1 MVYSGLYKAK
11 NTNKYKGDHANIVY
25 RSLWEKAVFQ
35 WCDKNEKVKSWS
47 SEEIVVPYYYEVDKK
62 YHRYYVDMK
71 IVFEDKTLLVEIK
84 PEKETKPPEGPKKT
98 KRYVV
103 EGLTYVKN
111 MNKWEAANE
120 YARDRGWEFQVWTE
134 KTLQEMKLLTKPVPG
149 KLKSYKPLAPYRK
162 KRRKRYK

>member
-11 NTNKYKGDHANIVY
+11 NAAKYKGDHSNIVY

-35 WCDKNEKVKSWS
+35 WCDKNDKVKSWS
-47 SEEIVVPYYYEVDKK
+47 SEEIVIPYYYEVDKK

-84 PEKETKPPEGPKKT
+84 PERETKPPAGPKRT
-98 KRYVV
+98 KRYIT

-120 YARDRGWEFQVWTE
+120 FAKDRGWEFQVWTE

-149 KLKSYKPLAPYRK
+149 KLKAYKPLAPFRK
-162 KRRKRYK
+162 KRKKRYK

>member
-11 NTNKYKGDHANIVY
+11 NTTKYKGDHTNIVY

-35 WCDKNEKVKSWS
+35 WCDKNPKVKQWS
-47 SEEIVVPYYYEVDKK
+47 SEETVIPYYYEVDKK
-62 YHRYYVDMK
+62 YHRYFVDMK
-71 IVFEDKTLLVEIK
+71 IVFDDKILLVEIK
-84 PEKETKPPEGPKKT
+84 PEKETKPPEGPKRT
-98 KRYVV
+98 KRYVA

-120 YARDRGWEFQVWTE
+120 YAKDRGWEFQVWTE

-149 KLKSYKPLAPYRK
+149 KLKTYKPLAPYRK
-162 KRRKRYK
+162 KRKKRYK

>member
-11 NTNKYKGDHANIVY
+11 NINKYNGDHTNIVY

-35 WCDKNEKVKSWS
+35 WCDKNAKVKSWS
-47 SEEIVVPYYYEVDKK
+47 SEEIVVPYYYDVDKK
-62 YHRYYVDMK
+62 YHKYFVDMK

-84 PEKETKPPEGPKKT
+84 PEKETVPPVGPKRT
-98 KRYVV
+98 KRYVT

-134 KTLQEMKLLTKPVPG
+134 KTLQQMKLLTKPVPG
-149 KLKSYKPLAPYRK
+149 KLKAYKPLPTYRK

>member
-11 NTNKYKGDHANIVY
+11 NVSKYKGDHANIIY

-35 WCDKNEKVKSWS
+35 WCDKNPKVKGWS
-47 SEEIVVPYYYEVDKK
+47 SEEIVVPYYYDVDKK
-62 YHRYYVDMK
+62 YHKYYVDVK

-84 PEKETKPPEGPKKT
+84 PEKETVPPVGAKRT
-98 KRYVV
+98 KRYIT

-111 MNKWEAANE
+111 MNKWEAADS
-120 YARDRGWEFQVWTE
+120 YAKDRGWEFQVWTE
-134 KTLQEMKLLTKPVPG
+134 KTLQEMKLLSKPVPG
-149 KLKSYKPLAPYRK
+149 KLKSYKPLPTYRK